1 MLAANTPGFLARIL
15 AKWHFVVLPFLMKLG
30 FWGAGLLALLDSS
43 TIPVPMDAILAVYVW
58 NDKGHFWLY
67 CLLASIGSAI
77 GGLLPYGLG
86 RAGGELFLLKRIN
99 RERFEQMRDRFERQE
114 FLAMMI
120 PSMMPPPTPWKAF
133 VFAAGVFE
141 MRIPAFLL
149 AVFCGR
155 MVRWLLLSILVLKL
169 GPGAVD
175 VVAHHALPVVLG
187 VLLLAVVGFVVWWLR
202 RGARRKHAQASETL
216 DDGNEKGH
224 GPTSQLG
231 EKRGTSAHGGSGR
244 LQPPE

>member
-1 MLAANTPGFLARIL
+1 M
-15 AKWHFVVLPFLMKLG
+15 AKLNLLLLPFLAKFG
-30 FWGAGLLALLDSS
+30 IWGMGAVALLDSS
-43 TIPVPMDAILAVYVW
+43 TLPVPMDALLAYSIW

-67 CLLASIGSAI
+67 CLLASIGSAL

-86 RAGGELFLLKRIN
+86 LAGGELFLLKRVN
-99 RERFEQMRDRFERQE
+99 RERFERMRTRFEKQE

-141 MRIPAFLL
+141 MRVAPFML

-155 MVRWLLLSILVLKL
+155 MVRWLALSLLVVKL

-175 VVAHHALPVVLG
+175 IVAHHALPVV
-187 VLLLAVVGFVVWWLR
+187 AVVGVLAVAGFAWWWIR
-202 RGARRKHAQASETL
+202 RGRKE
-216 DDGNEKGH
+216 
-224 GPTSQLG
+224 
-231 EKRGTSAHGGSGR
+231 SAAA
-244 LQPPE
+244 